1 VPFDQNYAA
10 YRNSRAHVR
19 AAGIVA
25 ASGRSASARAGS
37 GNSNIGSA
45 NDAQALQGVNGFFFV
60 RFGAQLPATMG
71 LLGLILA
78 VAGVLR
84 YE

>member
-1 VPFDQNYAA
+1 
-10 YRNSRAHVR
+10 
-19 AAGIVA
+19 
-25 ASGRSASARAGS
+25 
-37 GNSNIGSA
+37 
-45 NDAQALQGVNGFFFV
+45 VNGFFFV